1 MSVIKKCPN
10 CGADNDLFFTNCQFC
25 KSPLPAGDT
34 NSISNEDLIT
44 NAGEWVGK
52 VGTSFT
58 VTAENTNAWTGK
70 GIRTYQSSEIEGYAL
85 KYLSLLQV
93 RATNNTTLKIVYD
106 SLKNDF
112 ERKKSS
118 VIAKIGG
125 GDKNKGI
132 FLIFFA
138 VLAIVSITFFLL
150 PSEPDDYEKEIK
162 RLDNIE
168 TQVLENIKNKNYDN
182 ALILL
187 SGMEYSLYWSG
198 EGDSIPKKA
207 WRSKRE
213 GYIRTIKEIKQN

>member
-1 MSVIKKCPN
+1 MSAIKKCPN

-25 KSPLPAGDT
+25 KSPLPSGDT

-85 KYLSLLQV
+85 KYLSLLQA
-93 RATNNTTLKIVYD
+93 RAANNSTLKIVYD

-118 VIAKIGG
+118 VISKIGG

-138 VLAIVSITFFLL
+138 VLAIVFITFFLL
-150 PSEPDDYEKEIK
+150 PSEPDDYDKEIK

-168 TQVLENIKNKNYDN
+168 AQVLENIKNKNYDN

-187 SGMEYSLYWSG
+187 NGMDYSLYWSG
-198 EGDSIPKKA
+198 AGDSIPKKA

-213 GYIRTIKEIKQN
+213 GYIRTIKEIKQK

>member
-132 FLIFFA
+132 LLIFFA